1 LNSHCVDG
9 QLVGSATVS
18 EDPAETQA
26 EPEEPQPNADVE
38 KKRPTGGKRALNI
51 LRATAVVLL
60 MTIGALLVIVSV
72 PAIWGRNLL
81 LNTDRYVQT
90 MSPLASDPG
99 VQAGIIKAIDK
110 QFDDNVDLEALAKQ
124 VLPPKASPLAGP
136 LQSAAEGLVN
146 TVATKFVQSDAF
158 VTLWEG
164 INRTAHKQIDAVL
177 TGRNGGANDAV
188 AIKKNIVTLNLA
200 PVIIA
205 VKKQLVGAGLTVAS
219 KVPVV
224 GTTIEIAHLKGVDQV
239 RSYVRLL
246 NRAAV
251 WLPLLGIG
259 CLLVAILL
267 SRKRRRSTI
276 IAAIS
281 VTVGMVVIAAGL
293 AIGRKLYLDSL
304 PGIYLTNSAAES
316 IYNTLVRYLRDGLR
330 LVIGVALLICLIAW
344 LTGPRKL
351 AVSIRHGLAKGP
363 KALGQRWSGSKL
375 GSAVAENR
383 GTFAGIIFG
392 LAALVLVLWSNPT
405 ILVVIVIAIITI
417 ALLAVAYFTKRPSSP
432 EAVAPAA

>member
-1 LNSHCVDG
+1 MANS
-9 QLVGSATVS
+9 LVGSATVS
-18 EDPAETQA
+18 EDPAEPQA
-26 EPEEPQPNADVE
+26 EPEESRQPNAEGE
-38 KKRPTGGKRALNI
+38 KKRPSGGKRALNI
-51 LRATAVVLL
+51 LRVTAVILL

-99 VQAGIIKAIDK
+99 VQAGMIKAIDK
-110 QFDDNVDLEALAKQ
+110 QFDDSVDLEALAKQ
-124 VLPPKASPLAGP
+124 VLPPKAAPLAGP

-158 VTLWEG
+158 VTLWDG
-164 INRTAHKQIDAVL
+164 MNRVAHRQIDAVL
-177 TGRNGGANDAV
+177 TGRNGGSGNAV
-188 AIKKNIVTLNLA
+188 AIRNNTVTLNLA
-200 PVIIA
+200 PLIIA

-224 GTTIEIAHLKGVDQV
+224 GSTIEIAHVKGVDQV

-251 WLPLLGIG
+251 WLPLLGLA
-259 CLLVAILL
+259 CLIAAILL

-281 VTVGMVVIAAGL
+281 VSVGMVLIAAGL

-304 PGIYLTNSAAES
+304 PGIYLTHEAAES
-316 IYNTLVRYLRDGLR
+316 IYNTLVRYLRTGLR
-330 LVIGVALLICLIAW
+330 LVVLVALLICLIAW
-344 LTGPRKL
+344 LTGPGKL
-351 AVSIRHGLAKGP
+351 AVSIRHGIAKGP
-363 KALGQRWSGSKL
+363 KALGRRWTGSKPAIIV
-375 GSAVAENR
+375 GENR

-392 LAALVLVLWSNPT
+392 IAALVLVLWSNPT

-417 ALLAVAYFTKRPSSP
+417 ALLALAYFTKRPESA
-432 EAVAPAA
+432 EAAAPAA